1 MVSNTRGERPTTQTV
16 RIQWSLKSTTFQKWK
31 KSPRENLTS
40 WHHLDLSP
48 NMTLQSTPL
57 LSKSIFQEEGC
68 RMVGIIVIFNQC
80 CIQDFG
86 MTYPPPLPPV
96 FNIFLIKSPFS
107 AKIGLKSRPTPL
119 FRPRTAYCIQ
129 HWLELKLSGFA
140 YLMSTPKPQSFSSQL
155 SWRTRISFFRFLPQA
170 SWGGKKHPYYK
181 KEFFTNSNS
190 WKIFYNMICFFTD
203 VLSSSKSTWLSA
215 HDLSSAILNTS
226 NVRLAVYVWKLS
238 S

>member
-1 MVSNTRGERPTTQTV
+1 MLRSTTSSNKIQNPIAFRRVTQHLEFPNELRAYSQCSCITSSDVYRILTRPT
-16 RIQWSLKSTTFQKWK
+16 
-31 KSPRENLTS
+31 
-40 WHHLDLSP
+40 
-48 NMTLQSTPL
+48 
-57 LSKSIFQEEGC
+57 
-68 RMVGIIVIFNQC
+68 
-80 CIQDFG
+80 
-86 MTYPPPLPPV
+86 PPLPPG